1 MQASPLDEAR
11 RARRKDRTLGLLIIA
26 VTFLATLSLSWWAKV
41 ESRPEVSQP
50 PGPPT
55 TDGLVGYPTAVD
67 PVQALAV
74 ARRVTKRTVLRGFVA
89 EAVASD
95 GTVDLSEGPGRV
107 RYSFQ
112 SSPGEGP
119 QPPRAAGTLARR
131 LYCGKQ
137 NVHLRKEGLVADPD
151 IPDYPCP
158 AKPTDA
164 LPEPRCGTQDVWQ
177 HAIRRGARPDRLA
190 RIEYYRA
197 RVGPA
202 WRFDLPGT
210 PHRFSLYGDCGR
222 RLTPKESIGA
232 VQ

>member
-1 MQASPLDEAR
+1 MQAPHSDDVR
-11 RARRKDRTLGLLIIA
+11 RARRKDRTLGLLIVA
-26 VTFLATLSLSWWAKV
+26 VTFLAALSLSWWAKL
-41 ESRPEVSQP
+41 ESRPEVSEP

-55 TDGLVGYPTAVD
+55 TKGLVGYPTAVD
-67 PVQALAV
+67 PVQALGV
-74 ARRVTKRTVLRGFVA
+74 ARRITKRSVLRGFVA
-89 EAVASD
+89 EGVASD

-119 QPPRAAGTLARR
+119 QPPREPGTLARR

-137 NVHLRKEGLVADPD
+137 NVHLRKEGMVADPD

-158 AKPTDA
+158 ARPADA
-164 LPEPRCGTQDVWQ
+164 LPEPRCGTQDVWR
-177 HAIRRGARPDRLA
+177 HAVERGARADRLA

-222 RLTPKESIGA
+222 RLTLQESIGA